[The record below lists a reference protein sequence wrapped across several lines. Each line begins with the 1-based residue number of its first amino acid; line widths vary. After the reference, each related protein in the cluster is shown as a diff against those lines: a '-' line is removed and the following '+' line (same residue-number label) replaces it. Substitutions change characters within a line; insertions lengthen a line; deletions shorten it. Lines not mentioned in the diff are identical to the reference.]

1 MVLLYCV
8 VRENPSC
15 ELSPPVMMVVEEAL
29 VNLHTSYR
37 QVSHHKSVS
46 WLHPVG
52 LLMGWSW
59 VSGDSGG

>member
-1 MVLLYCV
+1 MVLYCV

-15 ELSPPVMMVVEEAL
+15 ELTPPVMLVVEEVL
-29 VNLHTSYR
+29 VNLHTSHM
-37 QVSHHKSVS
+37 QVSRHRSVN

-59 VSGDSGG
+59 VSGDLGG